1 MDNLRDHLQIANDNI
16 LKLTTNKKKR
26 VRDRVSN
33 LMYVYKVSMHTKYE
47 TTRISTAHSE
57 CACIQWLCQ
66 RKLWHLHWLLTLHSI
81 FNCSSSSL
89 SSIECTLQMGNKKA
103 MKEKLCRVD
112 HEYAVYFEPHTHTH
126 TSNSTFR
133 FA

>member
-57 CACIQWLCQ
+57 CAYSGFANENYGIYIGCLLC
-66 RKLWHLHWLLTLHSI
+66 TAFSI
-81 FNCSSSSL
+81 VHRRRRR
-89 SSIECTLQMGNKKA
+89 
-103 MKEKLCRVD
+103 CRRCRR
-112 HEYAVYFEPHTHTH
+112 
-126 TSNSTFR
+126 SNAHYKWEIKR
-133 FA
+133 R